1 MKVSVR
7 EKQGLLREL
16 EVELEGPKVRAVF
29 DEVCSDIQKNV
40 TLSGF
45 RRGNVPMWVLKAR
58 FRERIK
64 EEVGKKLA
72 DMTLMDALKEGGL
85 TPAADVFLDNIELN
99 GEDRLLY
106 KVSFEVL
113 PKFELVDV
121 SSIEIKQKKV
131 EFSEELLNKR
141 IEELR
146 MEKCVFEPSEEEL
159 KEGYM
164 AIIEYRVEDV
174 ETAEVVEGE
183 TSGIVGKKVFRKEVE
198 DVLIG
203 KKEGEDA
210 SIDEIEVFDV
220 YGRLSG
226 KAKVSLKIKGVKKP
240 ILPEVGDDFAKEL
253 GLGESWEEAL
263 EKIKDSLIKELEEL
277 NKSKAKDALIEELLK
292 LHQFELPQTL
302 VRRELSAMV
311 QRSLEELSYMGVDPK
326 LVSVEEIAK
335 DLLPKAQ
342 LSVKLGLILDAYA
355 KSFGLSV
362 SEEEIRNLTQGREGL
377 SEALLS
383 TLRTSIL
390 REKAL
395 EKMLSM
401 VKLSEEAG

>member
-7 EKQGLLREL
+7 EKDGLLREL
-16 EVELEGPKVRAVF
+16 EVELEGPRVRAVF
-29 DEVCSDIQKNV
+29 DEVCSDIQKNA

-72 DMTLMDALKEGGL
+72 DMTLSDALREGGL
-85 TPAADVFLDNIELN
+85 VPAADVFLNDIELS

-113 PKFELVDV
+113 PKFELADV

-240 ILPEVGDDFAKEL
+240 ILPEIGDDFAKEL

-263 EKIKDSLIKELEEL
+263 EKIKDNLIKELEEL
-277 NKSKAKDALIEELLK
+277 NKSMAKDALIEELLK

-362 SEEEIRNLTQGREGL
+362 SEEELRSLTQGREGL

-383 TLRTSIL
+383 TLRASIL